1 MQVTETLNEGL
12 KRAYTMVITNADL
25 EAKVDEKLKEAQPQ
39 VEMKGFRKGKVPMAM
54 LKKQFG
60 QQVMGEVM
68 QESIDG
74 AVNTTLKKQAHAL
87 RCSLRSK

>member
-1 MQVTETLNEGL
+1 LNEGL

-68 QESIDG
+68 QETIDG
-74 AVNTTLKKQAHAL
+74 SVNAHFEETG
-87 RCSLRSK
+87 

>member
-25 EAKVDEKLKEAQPQ
+25 DAKVDEKLKEAQPQ

-54 LKKQFG
+54 LK
-60 QQVMGEVM
+60 
-68 QESIDG
+68 S
-74 AVNTTLKKQAHAL
+74 
-87 RCSLRSK
+87 SLANK